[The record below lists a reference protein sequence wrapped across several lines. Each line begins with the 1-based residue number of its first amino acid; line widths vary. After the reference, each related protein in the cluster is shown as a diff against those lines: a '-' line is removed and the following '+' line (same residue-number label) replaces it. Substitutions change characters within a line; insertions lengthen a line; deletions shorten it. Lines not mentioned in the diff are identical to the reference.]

1 MPDPLSYLRR
11 QAIVRGVMGGSR
23 GWLIL
28 GGTAWA
34 IRILSRVVSTRRLR
48 PVLTQELR
56 PGESLLISHIPD
68 ESQSTSK

>member
-1 MPDPLSYLRR
+1 
-11 QAIVRGVMGGSR
+11 MGGSR

-28 GGTAWA
+28 GGAAWA

-56 PGESLLISHIPD
+56 PGESLLISHLPD
-68 ESQSTSK
+68 ESQ